1 MAKHRLRDSKVKTE
15 NIQSQVFKLE
25 VDQKL
30 VTILSFEVSNG
41 VKSWKKINTL
51 SIQEK
56 TKSEFQN
63 FQNIGYHYGYNNNTV
78 AILFLEFCHNLIFI
92 SFVTI

>member
-1 MAKHRLRDSKVKTE
+1 MVKTE
-15 NIQSQVFKLE
+15 NIQSKVFKLE

-30 VTILSFEVSNG
+30 GTILSFEVSNG
-41 VKSWKKINTL
+41 LKSWNNTL

-63 FQNIGYHYGYNNNTV
+63 FENIGYHYGYNNNTV
-78 AILFLEFCHNLIFI
+78 AI
-92 SFVTI
+92 